1 MEISQRDLFIDKVR
15 FTFKKDQIT
24 LSLCHLHIK
33 YTGMRVT
40 IKVRLVL
47 KVCRWLSSVKKE
59 GERMGGGWPQEFCY
73 RGRSILKETV
83 NESAPSNN

>member
-59 GERMGGGWPQEFCY
+59 GERMGGGVAARILLSREEHPQRNRE
-73 RGRSILKETV
+73 
-83 NESAPSNN
+83 